1 MVPTSTKIQT
11 TGSTA
16 HTKLD
21 FVKKSK
27 ICLTLLIT
35 PADAKVMT
43 SCRSADALVN
53 VEPGQVSA
61 RENWESMQRLLSKT
75 KEMEMQE
82 SAGASCK
89 TAQRCTLPLGC

>member
-1 MVPTSTKIQT
+1 VEPTSTKIQT

-61 RENWESMQRLLSKT
+61 RENWESTDALVNGDAALIIKNKRNGD
-75 KEMEMQE
+75 
-82 SAGASCK
+82 AGIS
-89 TAQRCTLPLGC
+89 RCIL